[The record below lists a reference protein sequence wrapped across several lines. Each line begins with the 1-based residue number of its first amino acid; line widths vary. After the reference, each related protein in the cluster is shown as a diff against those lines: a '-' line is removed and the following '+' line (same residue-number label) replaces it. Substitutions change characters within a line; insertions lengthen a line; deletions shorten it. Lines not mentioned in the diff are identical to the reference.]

1 MYTALVCDTFGP
13 MGKVTAEEVR
23 AEVTRFWNVFTSKA
37 PELLEEFYAPDASVF
52 SSMGVRSEP
61 GRLAVTRRRREYFEK
76 QTAVRVQVGMIDVD
90 IVGDVAVATYT
101 FKFHASR
108 VAAGLGKAV
117 EEDLEHGRATQ
128 VFVADADGRLRII
141 HEHLSAAFIREE
153 H

>member
-1 MYTALVCDTFGP
+1 MAKITADD
-13 MGKVTAEEVR
+13 VR

-37 PELLEEFYAPDASVF
+37 PELLEAFYAPDASVF
-52 SSMGVRSEP
+52 SSTGIRSEP
-61 GRLAVTRRRREYFEK
+61 GRLAVTRRRREYFDK
-76 QTAVRVQVGMIDVD
+76 QTAVRVQVGVVDVD
-90 IVGDVAVATYT
+90 IVGDVAVASYT

-128 VFVADADGRLRII
+128 VFAADAEGKLHII
-141 HEHLSAAFIREE
+141 HEHLSAALQQE